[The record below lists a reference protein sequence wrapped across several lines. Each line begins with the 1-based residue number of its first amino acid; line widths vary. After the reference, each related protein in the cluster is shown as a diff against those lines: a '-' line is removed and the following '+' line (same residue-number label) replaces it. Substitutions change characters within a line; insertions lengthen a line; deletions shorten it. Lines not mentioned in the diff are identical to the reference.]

1 MGTGVFTNDRAG
13 MTGRA
18 CNKILI
24 WLLVISVIVMVRP
37 LSAQDTT
44 DYYASGYLRYENF
57 VYNKNIRTVVF
68 EQANLRLSDPVIEL
82 NRPEKLILSFDDLEG
97 DYKNYMYTLI
107 HCDAAWNPSSL
118 LQNEYLSGFTEDR
131 IINYRTSFNTLQ
143 PYTHYEQEIPGREVL
158 PILSGNYLVK
168 VYIEGAPETPVL
180 TRRMMVLHARA
191 TIEANVHRATIVNDM
206 DRKQE
211 VDFSIFH
218 QGLQVVNPFEDIK
231 VVIQQN
237 SRWDNSIKGLRPLF
251 LKDNELD
258 YNYEEEN
265 TFNAGNEFR
274 TFDTRTLRM
283 QTQFVENILRT
294 ETGYTVVLTTDLSRS
309 FGRYVTENDIN
320 GKFLVKTQDGRDND
334 LEGEYASVK
343 FTLKHEILTNGN
355 FYVFGALSDWK
366 TTPENKMVYNDD
378 EARYEAL
385 LFLKQGY
392 YDYQYVFVPDGA
404 LIADETVVEG
414 SHYETENEY
423 NIFVYYRGT
432 GTRYDALVAFKKLK
446 SR

>member
-1 MGTGVFTNDRAG
+1 MRPLVLLLFSGTGAVF
-13 MTGRA
+13 
-18 CNKILI
+18 
-24 WLLVISVIVMVRP
+24 P
-37 LSAQDTT
+37 LCAQDTT

-57 VYNKNIRTVVF
+57 VYNKNIRTVVL

-107 HCDAAWNPSSL
+107 HCDAGWNPSSL

-143 PYTHYEQEIPGREVL
+143 PYTHYEQEIPGREVH

-168 VYIEGAPETPVL
+168 VYVEGVPEVPVL
-180 TRRMMVLHARA
+180 TRRMMVLQTRI
-191 TIEANVHRATIVNDM
+191 TIEATVHRATIVSDM
-206 DRKQE
+206 DTKQE
-211 VDFSIFH
+211 IDFSIFYP
-218 QGLQVVNPFEDIK
+218 GLQVVNPFEDIK

-237 SRWDNSIKGLRPLF
+237 SRWDNVISGLRPLF

-265 TFNAGNEFR
+265 TFNGGNEFR
-274 TFDTRTLRM
+274 TFDIRTLRM
-283 QTQFVENILRT
+283 QTQFVQNIIRT
-294 ETGYTVVLTTDLSRS
+294 ETGFTVVLTTDQSRS

-334 LEGEYASVK
+334 LEGEYATVK

-355 FYVFGALSDWK
+355 FYVFGALSDWRMN
-366 TTPENKMVYNDD
+366 PHNKMVYNDD
-378 EARYEAL
+378 EERYEAL

-404 LIADETVVEG
+404 LIADETIVEG

-423 NIFVYYRGT
+423 NIFVYYKSLGS
-432 GTRYDALVAFKKLK
+432 RYDQLVGFKKLD